1 MAIFKCDSCGYE
13 REVPVKL
20 AGKKAKCPDCGHGV
34 VILDH
39 LLEEDVP
46 YDVDYEED
54 DSSASTD
61 IPESFGSDG
70 TPIESI
76 DLDDNTVT
84 VELDKPDDVIC
95 AKCGHVQ
102 DAGHEGRC
110 AKCGASIAPVADIL
124 EIDAD
129 EVDVSDLADA
139 EEAQVWDA
147 KVDDGDADSEGIEAV
162 YDPDRWRLFR
172 GSFSLNLYA
181 GIVSGVLALF
191 FVYSLSL
198 LASANA
204 GTYDFLPYA
213 LGTAV
218 VGVIVGSI
226 FNAFFSR
233 IPFGLVGP
241 ETVLTAILFLY
252 IGSIYRAME
261 LESAEFIIPTL
272 LAGVALAAVLIGLSL
287 LVLSKFRLGEYI
299 RYIPLQ
305 IIGGVIGAVGI
316 VVLLAA
322 FDWTGR
328 LGIDW
333 SNSYSVVT
341 SLVNGFDTGGVLRT
355 LGPSLVFGIALF
367 LALCRTKHSLF
378 LVAMILVASGAGY
391 GAGIWGGTDALRLMA
406 APIEFPE
413 GPMLV
418 YPFQV
423 LNSEFFFQNIQ
434 WAVIKDN
441 GLYVGAMVVL
451 SILTVMYRITR
462 LEIIRGRESDLN
474 VEYRALGLTNIISGL
489 CGGMPASLTYGR
501 SSGSYASGG
510 RGPVAG
516 IVAGLVCATGLC
528 FADVILPLIPRFVP
542 EGLLVY
548 AGLDLIRDWMF
559 RTKTA
564 FTGRS
569 DIWLLWLTFIA
580 TLFLGI
586 LEGIGFGVA
595 LALMVTVSRA
605 SKDGVVR
612 NILSGANHSSS
623 VDRASVQKRILKEY
637 GDHIH
642 IMRLQGFL
650 FLGAME
656 RLLKDIRTR
665 IDDRNQLPVEYL
677 ILDFKLVTG
686 FASAAGI
693 GFDKLHNLVAAY
705 DMVLIITNA
714 PLELEEHLE
723 AIGLVGDQEGVFK
736 SFLNLDYA
744 LEWCENR
751 VLDAENLLELKQSTL
766 PELLAPVFPE
776 PKLIPA
782 LMKVLKREVAKPG
795 EAVFRQGDV
804 SDSMF
809 FVESGR
815 LDVEL
820 EMEGGKILRLKK
832 VGPGAVFG
840 EMGIYTLAPR
850 SATIRAAESCVLYR
864 MTLAKLDAIEHR
876 APRLVTAINRLLIN
890 MLSERLI
897 DANARVRDLMR

>member
-13 REVPVKL
+13 REVPAKL
-20 AGKKAKCPDCGHGV
+20 TGKKAKCPDCGHGV
-34 VILDH
+34 VILEQ
-39 LLEEDVP
+39 LPEEEIP
-46 YDVDYEED
+46 YDVKFEED
-54 DSSASTD
+54 ESLVTTG
-61 IPESFGSDG
+61 IPESLGSDG

-76 DLDDNTVT
+76 NLDKQDVQVDLDD
-84 VELDKPDDVIC
+84 PDDVVC
-95 AKCGHVQ
+95 AKCGHIQ
-102 DAGHEGRC
+102 GAGHKGVC
-110 AKCGASIAPVADIL
+110 SKCGTPFIPVADVL
-124 EIDAD
+124 EIDESD
-129 EVDVSDLADA
+129 IDVSDLADV

-147 KVDDGDADSEGIEAV
+147 KFDGEDGGAESLDLIR
-162 YDPDRWRLFR
+162 DPDQWRLFR
-172 GSFSLNLYA
+172 GSFTLNLYA

-191 FVYSLSL
+191 FVYALSL

-204 GTYDFLPYA
+204 GTYDFLPYVI
-213 LGTAV
+213 GTALT
-218 VGVIVGSI
+218 GVIVGSV

-241 ETVLTAILFLY
+241 ETVLTAVVFLFV
-252 IGSIYRAME
+252 GSMYRTMAM
-261 LESAEFIIPTL
+261 ESAELVLPTL
-272 LAGVALAAVLIGLSL
+272 LAGVAFAAMLIGVSL

-305 IIGGVIGAVGI
+305 IIGGVIGAVG
-316 VVLLAA
+316 VMVLLGA
-322 FDWTGR
+322 FDWIGR
-328 LGIDW
+328 IGLDW
-333 SNSYSVVT
+333 SNSYTVIT
-341 SLVNGFDTGGVLRT
+341 SLVNGVDAGGVLRT
-355 LGPSLVFGIALF
+355 IGPSLIFGVVLF
-367 LALCRTKHSLF
+367 FALCRTKHSLF

-391 GAGIWGGTDALRLMA
+391 AAGIWGGTDALKVLA
-406 APIEFPE
+406 APVDFPE
-413 GPMLV
+413 GPKMV
-418 YPFQV
+418 YPLQV
-423 LNSEFFFQNIQ
+423 LNSEFFFKNIQ
-434 WAVIKDN
+434 WAVIKAN
-441 GLYVGAMVVL
+441 SLYIGAMVVL
-451 SILTVMYRITR
+451 AVLTVMYRTTR
-462 LEIIRGRESDLN
+462 LEILRGRESDLN
-474 VEYRALGLTNIISGL
+474 MEYRALGLTNIISGL

-501 SSGSYASGG
+501 SCGSYASGG
-510 RGPVAG
+510 RGPVVG
-516 IVAGLVCATGLC
+516 IVAGLVCGVGFC
-528 FADVILPLIPRFVP
+528 CADVVLPLIPRFVP

-559 RTKTA
+559 RTRTA

-569 DIWLLWLTFIA
+569 DIWLLWLTFLA
-580 TLFLGI
+580 TLCLGL

-612 NILSGANHSSS
+612 NILSGANHNSN
-623 VDRASVQKRILKEY
+623 VDRASLQKRTLKEY

-650 FLGAME
+650 FLGSME
-656 RLLKDIRTR
+656 RLLKDIHFR
-665 IDDRNQLPVEYL
+665 IDDRNQLPVEFL
-677 ILDFKLVTG
+677 ILDFKLVNG

-693 GFDKLHNLVAAY
+693 GFEKLRLLVARY
-705 DMVLIITNA
+705 DMELIITSA

-751 VLDAENLLELKQSTL
+751 VLDAENMLELKQLNL

-776 PKLIPA
+776 TKYIPA

-795 EAVFRQGDV
+795 EAVFRQGDI

-820 EMEGGKILRLKK
+820 ELEGGKIIRLKK

-850 SATIRAAESCVLYR
+850 SATIRAAENCVLYR
-864 MTLAKLDAIEHR
+864 MTLAKLDAIESR
-876 APRLVTAINRLLIN
+876 APRLVTAINRFLIN
-890 MLSERLI
+890 LLSERLI
-897 DANARVRDLMR
+897 DANMRVRDLMR